1 MEKKFKFENLD
12 VSDLLDIQILQE
24 KNVREI
30 NNVWTKHEL
39 INLKMKKNNFLR
51 VSKYKKKI
59 VGFSL
64 FSYTQDL
71 MDTLL
76 IFVDP
81 DFRRNG
87 IAKRFLFDA
96 ESFCREY
103 SIKKIILEVNEFNIS
118 ALSLYT
124 KLNFKKTGI
133 KKNYYKFGG
142 KNYNAIIMELNL

>member
-1 MEKKFKFENLD
+1 MEKKFKFEDLN
-12 VSDLLDIQILQE
+12 VSDLVDVQILQE
-24 KNVREI
+24 KNIKEI
-30 NNVWTKHEL
+30 NNIWTKQEI

-51 VSKYKKKI
+51 VSKCRKKI

-64 FSYTQDL
+64 FSYTRDL

-81 DFRRNG
+81 NFRRNG

-96 ESFCREY
+96 ESFCREC
-103 SIKKIILEVNEFNIS
+103 SIKKIMLEVNEFNIS
-118 ALSLYT
+118 AISLYN

-133 KKNYYKFGG
+133 KNNYYKFDG
-142 KNYNAIIMELNL
+142 KNCNAIIMELIL

>member
-1 MEKKFKFENLD
+1 MEKKFKFENLNI
-12 VSDLLDIQILQE
+12 SDLLDIQILQE

-96 ESFCREY
+96 EYFCREY
-103 SIKKIILEVNEFNIS
+103 SIKKIILQLDMIQKV
-118 ALSLYT
+118 
-124 KLNFKKTGI
+124 
-133 KKNYYKFGG
+133 
-142 KNYNAIIMELNL
+142 

>member
-1 MEKKFKFENLD
+1 MEKKFKFENLNISHL
-12 VSDLLDIQILQE
+12 VDIQILQE
-24 KNVREI
+24 RNVREI
-30 NNVWTKHEL
+30 NNIWTKHE
-39 INLKMKKNNFLR
+39 IMNLKMKKNNFLR

-64 FSYTQDL
+64 FTYTNDL
-71 MDTLL
+71 MDILL
-76 IFVDP
+76 IFVEP

-118 ALSLYT
+118 ALSLYS

-133 KKNYYKFGG
+133 KKNYYKFDE
-142 KNYNAIIMELNL
+142 KNYDAIIMELIL

>member
-1 MEKKFKFENLD
+1 MEKKFKFENLNISHL
-12 VSDLLDIQILQE
+12 VDIQILQE
-24 KNVREI
+24 RNVREI
-30 NNVWTKHEL
+30 NNIWTKHEL
-39 INLKMKKNNFLR
+39 MNLKMKKNNFLR

-64 FSYTQDL
+64 FTYTNDL
-71 MDTLL
+71 MDILL
-76 IFVDP
+76 IFVEP

-118 ALSLYT
+118 ALSLYS

-133 KKNYYKFGG
+133 KKNYYKFDE
-142 KNYNAIIMELNL
+142 KNYDAIIMELIL

>member
-1 MEKKFKFENLD
+1 MEKKFKFENLNI
-12 VSDLLDIQILQE
+12 SDLLDIQILQE